1 MNNIALV
8 GENELQRGLR
18 ASYENLMGVNGAPVG
33 VTATG
38 NVADVTND
46 KGLTIE
52 KSNAA
57 GAHGVTAGVRN
68 QIGAP
73 TVSGDRVGELLDN
86 LEQAI
91 AFLQVENDEKS
102 SEVAIKRSEQS
113 RKACGKKF
121 AAQLDKIRTQANNL
135 PKGKNNDAGTIIGR
149 IFKGIGALVA
159 LVNAVAVSIASGGAA
174 SGLIVAAALSV
185 VSFVADV
192 SGGFEEMKDA
202 ISKSLQENNGY
213 TKEEAD
219 RVAGYISMG
228 IELVADIASSVA
240 GGVQNPQQQLSQ
252 VVNKVKAAAK
262 LTVEQANG
270 VLKTAATELVQQ
282 LGEKAASKF
291 TSAEKLVE
299 QARNVNKVEQAMRWT
314 NAALSI
320 AQTVATTSN
329 QVSSIKKQERFGRA
343 DAAAIRAEADMEAMQ
358 DILSDCEGDIEA
370 AFGRIARQQGKIQK
384 ILSSRNESIDK
395 INNEFGGL
403 A

>member
-38 NVADVTND
+38 NLADVTND
-46 KGLTIE
+46 KGLTVE

-57 GAHGVTAGVRN
+57 GAQGATAGVRN
-68 QIGAP
+68 TIGAP

-102 SEVAIKRSEQS
+102 SEVALKRSEQS

-149 IFKGIGALVA
+149 VFKGIGAFLA
-159 LVNAVAVSIASGGAA
+159 LVNAIAVSVASGGAA
-174 SGLIVAAALSV
+174 SGLIVAAALAMT
-185 VSFVADV
+185 SFVADAT
-192 SGGFEEMKDA
+192 GGFEAMKDA

-240 GGVQNPQQQLSQ
+240 GCVPNPQQELSQ
-252 VVNKVKAAAK
+252 IISKTNRIANLAVGDANAAINQAASK
-262 LTVEQANG
+262 LIQEFGCN
-270 VLKTAATELVQQ
+270 AT
-282 LGEKAASKF
+282 SKF
-291 TSAEKLVE
+291 TSSEKLVK
-299 QARNVNKVEQAMRWT
+299 QAMNVNKIEQAMKWT
-314 NAALSI
+314 NTALSVV
-320 AQTVATTSN
+320 QTVVSTGN
-329 QVSSIKKQERFGRA
+329 QVSSMKKQERFGRT

-358 DILSDCEGDIEA
+358 EILSDCEGDIEA
-370 AFGRIARQQGKIQK
+370 AFGRIARQQGKILK